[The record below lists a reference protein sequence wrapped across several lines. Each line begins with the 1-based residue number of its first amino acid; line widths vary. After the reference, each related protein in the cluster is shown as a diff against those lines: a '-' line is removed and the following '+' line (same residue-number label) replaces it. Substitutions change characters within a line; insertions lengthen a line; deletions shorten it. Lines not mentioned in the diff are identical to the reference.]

1 MPNAIIWLRN
11 DLRLRDNPALAAALR
26 DGLTPIPVYI
36 HAPHEEGEWV
46 PGAAS
51 DAWRHRSLTAL
62 DTDLRVRGSQLRV
75 FRGNSLEILRML
87 VAETDAEAVFWNR
100 RYEPAIQQRDAGI
113 KRDLRELR
121 VRAESF
127 NGSLL
132 FEPWELQTKSGDPFR
147 VFTPFWR
154 AALAQ
159 WRLAPVTE
167 APHRLSASVAAPA
180 GIGIDALGLA
190 PRLRWDSGF
199 WAEFTPGEAGARSAL
214 GLFARDA
221 VVGHYR
227 AARDIPSV
235 RSTSKL
241 SPHLHF
247 GEIAPWRIVHE
258 LERTGASAAVDVEAY
273 VRELGWR
280 EFAHHVLHH
289 FPHTT
294 QRNFTARFD
303 EFPWAQAAT
312 STLRAWQQGRTGVP
326 IVDAGLRELWTTG
339 WMHNRVRMIVASFLT
354 KNLRLH
360 WLHGARWF
368 WETLVDADLANNSLG
383 WQWVAGTGVDA
394 APYYRVFNPTLQTQK
409 FDPEGTY
416 IARWIPEL
424 AKEPVPLRIEPWR
437 GAAAGLRR
445 AAAYPRRPLVD
456 LSTSREHA
464 IAAFRAC
471 SHSAGDAQEP

>member
-1 MPNAIIWLRN
+1 MPNAIVWFRN
-11 DLRLRDNPALAAALR
+11 DLRLRDNPALNAALGA
-26 DGLTPIPVYI
+26 GLTPIPIYI
-36 HAPHEEGEWV
+36 HAPHEEGDWV

-51 DAWRHRSLTAL
+51 DAWRHRSLVAL
-62 DTDLRVRGSQLRV
+62 NTDLRVRGSQLRV
-75 FRGNSLEILRML
+75 FRGNSSATLQTL
-87 VAETDAEAVFWNR
+87 VAELDATAVFWNR
-100 RYEPAIQQRDAGI
+100 RYEPTIQQRDADV
-113 KRDLRELR
+113 KRDLRALG

-159 WRLAPVTE
+159 WRLAPVSE
-167 APHRLSASVAAPA
+167 APYRFPASTAGSS
-180 GIGIDALGLA
+180 GIGIDALELV
-190 PRLRWDSGF
+190 PRVRWDAGF
-199 WAEFTPGEAGARSAL
+199 WAEFTPGEAGAQRAL
-214 GLFARDA
+214 KLFADDA
-221 VVGHYR
+221 VVGRYR
-227 AARDIPSV
+227 TARDVPSV
-235 RSTSKL
+235 RGTSKL

-247 GEIAPWRIVHE
+247 GEISPARIVHE
-258 LERTGASAAVDVEAY
+258 LERTGASAAVDVETY

-289 FPHTT
+289 FPHMP
-294 QRNFTARFD
+294 QRNFNPRFD
-303 EFPWAQAAT
+303 KFDWAEASM

-394 APYYRVFNPTLQTQK
+394 APYYRVFNPILQAKK

-416 IARWIPEL
+416 IARWVPEL
-424 AKEPVPLRIEPWR
+424 AEAPSASRIEPWR
-437 GAAAGLRR
+437 HPPAPLRSTD
-445 AAAYPRRPLVD
+445 AYPRQPLVD
-456 LSTSREHA
+456 LLASRDRA
-464 IAAFRAC
+464 IAAFRA
-471 SHSAGDAQEP
+471 SSLHAATKEAN